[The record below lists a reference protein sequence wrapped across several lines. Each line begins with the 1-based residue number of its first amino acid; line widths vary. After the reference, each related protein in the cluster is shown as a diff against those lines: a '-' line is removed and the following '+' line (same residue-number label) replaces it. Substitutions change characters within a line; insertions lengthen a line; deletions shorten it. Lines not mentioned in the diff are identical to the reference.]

1 MNINKIFIIN
11 LESRPDRKLQILD
24 EMKKQ
29 NISENNYEF
38 FKAIRPTPEEVQ
50 EWNPKYCEYNKNS
63 IHPDKFVGYTQGSLG
78 CLKSHVEICKI
89 AMERGYENILILEDD
104 TEFVKSIDNI
114 VDYINKI
121 NNSYDMLYLAGRHI
135 SKNHNKHS
143 LSNMSYIKNNNNT
156 ISTIKS
162 NNILTTGSYCIKK
175 PAMEYLINN
184 INNYSKEIDVF
195 YVEKIQSNFDCYLCI
210 PNITKQRDGYSDI
223 QQNNVNYKFE

>member
-29 NISENNYEF
+29 NISENTYEF
-38 FKAIRPTPEEVQ
+38 FKAIRPTPEEVL
-50 EWNPKYCEYNKNS
+50 EWNPKYCEYNKID
-63 IHPDKFVGYTQGSLG
+63 IHPDKFDGYTQGCLG
-78 CLKSHVEICKI
+78 CLKSHVEICRI
-89 AMERGYENILILEDD
+89 ALERGYENILILEDD
-104 TEFVKSIDNI
+104 TEFVNSIDNLI
-114 VDYINKI
+114 KYSKKI
-121 NNSYDMLYLAGRHI
+121 NNSYDMLYLAGRYI
-135 SKNHNKHS
+135 NKNPNKQS
-143 LSNMSYIKNNNNT
+143 VSNMPHIINSNT

-195 YVEKIQSNFDCYLCI
+195 YVEKIQQIFECYLCI
-210 PNITKQRDGYSDI
+210 PNITKQRNGYSDI
-223 QQNNVNYKFE
+223 QQNNVNYKLE

>member
-11 LESRPDRKLQILD
+11 LVSRPDRKEQILN

-38 FKAIRPTPEEVQ
+38 FKAIRPTPEEVM
-50 EWNPKYCEYNKNS
+50 EWNPKYCEYNKRYIN
-63 IHPDKFVGYTQGSLG
+63 PDKFVGYTQGCLG
-78 CLKSHVEICKI
+78 CLKSHVEICRI
-89 AMERGYENILILEDD
+89 ALERGYENILILEDD
-104 TEFVKSIDNI
+104 TEFVKSIDNLI
-114 VDYINKI
+114 KYSKGI
-121 NNSYDMLYLAGRHI
+121 NNIYDMLYLAGRHI
-135 SKNHNKHS
+135 NKNPYKETLPSMSSIMHGNKNHA
-143 LSNMSYIKNNNNT
+143 
-156 ISTIKS
+156 IKS
-162 NNILTTGSYCIKK
+162 TNILTTGSYCIKK

-223 QQNNVNYKFE
+223 QQNNVNYKLQ

>member
-11 LESRPDRKLQILD
+11 LESRPDRKEHILN

-29 NISENNYEF
+29 NITENNYEF
-38 FKAIRPTPEEVQ
+38 FKAIRPTPEEVL
-50 EWNPKYCEYNKNS
+50 EWNPKYCEYNQRH
-63 IHPDKFVGYTQGSLG
+63 IHRDKFVGYTQGSLG
-78 CLKSHVEICKI
+78 CLKSHVEICRI
-89 AMERGYENILILEDD
+89 ALERGYENILILEDD
-104 TEFVKSIDNI
+104 TEFVNSIDNFI
-114 VDYINKI
+114 KYSKKI
-121 NNSYDMLYLAGRHI
+121 NNSYDMLYLAGRYI
-135 SKNHNKHS
+135 NKNPNKQS
-143 LSNMSYIKNNNNT
+143 VSNMPHI
-156 ISTIKS
+156 TIKS

-223 QQNNVNYKFE
+223 QQNNVNYKLE

>member
-11 LESRPDRKLQILD
+11 LESRPDRKEQILN

-29 NISENNYEF
+29 NISENTYEF
-38 FKAIRPTPEEVQ
+38 FKAIRPTPEEVL

-78 CLKSHVEICKI
+78 CLKSHVEICRI
-89 AMERGYENILILEDD
+89 ALERGYENILILEDD
-104 TEFVKSIDNI
+104 TEFVKSIDNLI
-114 VDYINKI
+114 KCSNKI
-121 NNSYDMLYLAGRHI
+121 NNSYDMLYLAGRYI
-135 SKNHNKHS
+135 SKNPNKHS

-195 YVEKIQSNFDCYLCI
+195 YVEEIQQIFECYLCI
-210 PNITKQRDGYSDI
+210 PNITKQRNGYSDI
-223 QQNNVNYKFE
+223 QQNNVNYKLE

>member
-1 MNINKIFIIN
+1 MNINKTFIIN
-11 LESRPDRKLQILD
+11 LESRPDRKEQILN

-29 NISENNYEF
+29 NISENTYEF
-38 FKAIRPTPEEVQ
+38 FKAIRPTPEEVL

-78 CLKSHVEICKI
+78 CLKSHVEICRI
-89 AMERGYENILILEDD
+89 ALERGYENILILEDD
-104 TEFVKSIDNI
+104 TEFVKSIDNLI
-114 VDYINKI
+114 KYSNKI
-121 NNSYDMLYLAGRHI
+121 NNSYDMLYLAGRYI
-135 SKNHNKHS
+135 SKNPNKHS
-143 LSNMSYIKNNNNT
+143 LSNMSYINNNNNT

-195 YVEKIQSNFDCYLCI
+195 YVEEIQQIFECYLCI
-210 PNITKQRDGYSDI
+210 PNITKQRNGYSDI
-223 QQNNVNYKFE
+223 QQNNVNYKLE

>member
-29 NISENNYEF
+29 NISENTYEF
-38 FKAIRPTPEEVQ
+38 FKAIRPTPEEVL
-50 EWNPKYCEYNKNS
+50 EWNPKYCEYNKIY
-63 IHPDKFVGYTQGSLG
+63 IHPDKFDGYTQGCLG
-78 CLKSHVEICKI
+78 CLKSHVEICRI
-89 AMERGYENILILEDD
+89 ALERGYENILILEDD
-104 TEFVKSIDNI
+104 TEFVNSIDNLI
-114 VDYINKI
+114 KYSKKI
-121 NNSYDMLYLAGRHI
+121 NNSYDMLYLAGRYI
-135 SKNHNKHS
+135 NKNPIKQS
-143 LSNMSYIKNNNNT
+143 VSNMTHIINSNT

-195 YVEKIQSNFDCYLCI
+195 YVEKIQQIFECYLCI
-210 PNITKQRDGYSDI
+210 PNITKQRNGYSDI
-223 QQNNVNYKFE
+223 QHTNVNYKLE